1 MINKNFRKVVYQ
13 KSSDKHNE
21 NVICYVG
28 AEVILCR

>member
-1 MINKNFRKVVYQ
+1 MINTNFRKTVYQ